1 MAPEHTFLLEKARKY
16 CTYQERSIFDVKMKL
31 TSWNVS
37 EKIISEIILQ
47 LKKEDFINEE
57 RFTFAFATGKLR
69 NNRWGRNKINH
80 ALLQKQIPD
89 LTIQIALNSLDEEE
103 YIKTLKAV
111 LSSKKI
117 DDDNEFRRNNKLV
130 KYAQQKGFQPELTW
144 KVIKGEI

>member
-1 MAPEHTFLLEKARKY
+1 MAPEHTFLLEKARKF
-16 CTYQERSIFDVKMKL
+16 CAYQERSIFDVKMKL
-31 TSWNVS
+31 VSWNVS

-69 NNRWGRNKINH
+69 NNRWGRNKISY
-80 ALLQKQIPD
+80 ALHKKQVPE

-111 LSSKKI
+111 LSSKKV
-117 DDDNEFRRNNKLV
+117 DDDNEFRRNRKLV
-130 KYAQQKGFQPELTW
+130 KYAQQKGLQPELAW

>member
-1 MAPEHTFLLEKARKY
+1 MAPEHTFLLDKARKY
-16 CTYQERSIFDVKMKL
+16 CAYQERSIFDVKNKL
-31 TSWNVS
+31 ISWNTS
-37 EKIISEIILQ
+37 EKIVSEIILQ

-57 RFTFAFATGKLR
+57 RYTFAFATGKLR
-69 NNRWGRNKINH
+69 NNHWGRNKINY

-130 KYAQQKGFQPELTW
+130 KYAQQKGFQPELVW